1 MAIKT
6 AEEIINGKTVK
17 IVLLKALAGIKIT
30 SELSK
35 VVVPAIA
42 ALQESGDM
50 SKLAMALT
58 NSLDEVNLEKIIT
71 QLFDGATVDDFPIK
85 VDDYFSGNY
94 GELVSFLT
102 FALKANFASF
112 FSVDALSVLN
122 TLNPAAA

>member
-50 SKLAMALT
+50 SKL
-58 NSLDEVNLEKIIT
+58 E
-71 QLFDGATVDDFPIK
+71 
-85 VDDYFSGNY
+85 
-94 GELVSFLT
+94 
-102 FALKANFASF
+102 
-112 FSVDALSVLN
+112 
-122 TLNPAAA
+122 